1 MPINTHYNGY
11 DLAVKKSTLV
21 RDFAEGEFSV
31 KAKEEVYLPALGGQD
46 VDDYNAYLERGYL
59 VPAVEPTALA
69 IIGAIMRIDPVFD
82 PTGSIG
88 YLLEDFDGE
97 GNSSTNFVEG
107 IIKQLLYAGSA
118 GYLIEYTDKAIVKEY
133 TKESII
139 NVSPDYIVLMQ
150 EYQEQDKKDKFL
162 QYTKKEYLELTY
174 DENGNYIQNIWR
186 QAKGKEFAIVETIT
200 PTNRGQSL
208 TRIPFVFSNPL
219 SSDPV
224 LLHLSNI
231 NHKQYMQST
240 DESHGL
246 HWTALPTGF
255 IFGEL
260 TDSKGRKKQIT
271 VGAGSFNHIDDIDAR
286 VELLEFKGAGLTAL
300 RASINEKI
308 ENMASIGATMLTDSS
323 GGVRSAKTATIEA
336 SSQTATLSTIA
347 NTVDSVMANILEIL
361 AEWMSASVPPFEVN
375 RDFIDSNLDP
385 QSLLAYLQ
393 VYQSG
398 GMSLNSFLNLLV
410 KGELLPKSITALQE
424 ADRIETT
431 GSDFN
436 GGVDDDEEDQNVQL

>member
-82 PTGSIG
+82 PVGSIN

-162 QYTKKEYLELTY
+162 QHTKKEYLELTY

-186 QAKGKEFAIVETIT
+186 QAKGKEFVIVDIIT

-208 TRIPFVFSNPL
+208 TRIPFVFSNVL

-271 VGAGSFNHIDDIDAR
+271 VGAGSFNHIDDSDAR

-300 RASINEKI
+300 RASINEKV

-347 NTVDSVMANILEIL
+347 NTVDSVMSNILEIL
-361 AEWMSASVPPFEVN
+361 AEWMGASVPPFEVN

-410 KGELLPKSITALQE
+410 KGELLPKNITALDE

-436 GGVDDDEEDQNVQL
+436 GGVDDDEEDQDVQL

>member
-82 PTGSIG
+82 PTGSIN

-97 GNSSTNFVEG
+97 GNSATNFVEG

-162 QYTKKEYLELTY
+162 QHTKKEYLELTY
-174 DENGNYIQNIWR
+174 DEYGNYIQNIWR

-208 TRIPFVFSNPL
+208 TRIPFVFSNAL

-271 VGAGSFNHIDDIDAR
+271 VGAGSFNHIDDSDAK
-286 VELLEFKGAGLTAL
+286 VQLLEFTGAGLGAL

-347 NTVDSVMANILEIL
+347 NTVDSVMSNILEIL
-361 AEWMSASVPPFEVN
+361 AEWMSASVPPFEIN
-375 RDFIDSNLDP
+375 RDFIDSKLDP
-385 QSLLAYLQ
+385 QSLLAYLK
-393 VYQSG
+393 VYQSN

-410 KGELLPKSITALQE
+410 KGELLPKDITALDE

-436 GGVDDDEEDQNVQL
+436 GGVDDDEEDQDVQL

>member
-1 MPINTHYNGY
+1 MPINTQYNGY

-82 PTGSIG
+82 PVGSIN

-162 QYTKKEYLELTY
+162 QHTKKEYLELTY

-186 QAKGKEFAIVETIT
+186 QAKGKEFVIVDIIT

-208 TRIPFVFSNPL
+208 TRIPFVFSNVL

-271 VGAGSFNHIDDIDAR
+271 VGAGSFNHIDDSDAR

-300 RASINEKI
+300 RASINEKV

-347 NTVDSVMANILEIL
+347 NTVDSVMSNILEIL
-361 AEWMSASVPPFEVN
+361 AEWMGASVPPFEVN

-410 KGELLPKSITALQE
+410 KGELLPKNITALDE

-436 GGVDDDEEDQNVQL
+436 GGVDDDEEDQDVQL

>member
-1 MPINTHYNGY
+1 MPINTQYQGYN
-11 DLAVKKSTLV
+11 LAVEKSTLV

-46 VDDYNAYLERGYL
+46 VDDYKAYLKRGYL

-82 PTGSIG
+82 PTGSIN

-97 GNSSTNFVEG
+97 GNSATNFVEG

-186 QAKGKEFAIVETIT
+186 QAKGKEFVIVETIT

-208 TRIPFVFSNPL
+208 TTIPFVFSNPL

-255 IFGEL
+255 LFGEL
-260 TDSKGRKKQIT
+260 TDSKGHKKQIT
-271 VGAGSFNHIDDIDAR
+271 VGAGSFNHIDDTDAR

-347 NTVDSVMANILEIL
+347 NTVDSIMANILEIL

-410 KGELLPKSITALQE
+410 KGELLPKNITALDE

-436 GGVDDDEEDQNVQL
+436 GGVDDDEEDQDVQL